1 MSYQRTKPHSIWYR
15 ITLAVTLAAIAA
27 PLSTHAQ
34 QPYPSK
40 VVRIILPLPAGSPPD
55 VVARVWADR
64 LNKATGQPF
73 IVDNRPGAST
83 IIGAQAVSSAPPD
96 GYTLLYTI
104 STTISINPYVYKA
117 LPYKP
122 EDFEPISRILTSPLI
137 LVVAPKSP
145 YKSTT
150 DLISAAKANPG
161 KLNYASYG
169 PGQPS
174 HVIFARFLSM
184 AGVSITHV
192 PYKEGGLTAII
203 AGDVDASFEPS
214 NTAIPMITGGKLRA
228 LAITSPQR
236 VSTLPDV
243 PTVAETIPGFV
254 ADPWQGLF
262 APKGTSPEIVG
273 KLASLTQEVV
283 RSEDFRARLREL
295 GMVPVGST
303 PAEFR
308 TYLAEDGK
316 AWAKVIR
323 DNNIVLE

>member
-1 MSYQRTKPHSIWYR
+1 MSYQRTGPHSIWRR
-15 ITLAVTLAAIAA
+15 IALTVTIGIIAA
-27 PLSTHAQ
+27 PLSAFAQ

-40 VVRIILPLPAGSPPD
+40 VVRVVVPLPAGTAPD
-55 VVARVWADR
+55 VVARIWADY

-73 IVDNRPGAST
+73 IVDNRPGAAT
-83 IIGAQAVSSAPPD
+83 IIGAQAVSNAPPD

-104 STTISINPYVYKA
+104 STTISINPYVYKT
-117 LPYKP
+117 LPYKA
-122 EDFEPISRILTSPLI
+122 EDFEPVSRILTLPLV
-137 LVVAPKSP
+137 LVVPPKSP
-145 YKSTT
+145 YNSAK
-150 DLISAAKANPG
+150 DLISAAKAKPG

-169 PGQPS
+169 SGQPS
-174 HVIFARFLSM
+174 HVVFARFLS
-184 AGVSITHV
+184 AAEVSMTHV
-192 PYKEGGLTAII
+192 PFKDGALAAII
-203 AGDVDASFEPS
+203 SGDVDAMFDPTTTS
-214 NTAIPMITGGKLRA
+214 IPMITSGKVRA

-236 VSTLPDV
+236 VNTLPDV

-262 APKGTSPEIVG
+262 APKGTPPDVVA
-273 KLASLTQEVV
+273 KLASLTQQAV

-308 TYLAEDGK
+308 TYLTEDGK

-323 DNNIVLE
+323 DNSIVLE